1 MTTATRPAP
10 VVSAPVFALVLL
22 ITVAIF
28 LNYIDRGAIGIA
40 APLMKSEL
48 GLSATRFGVAVSAF
62 FWVYAPIQLLI
73 GRMCDRLPVYRVY
86 GAGVALWAASTMLTG
101 FVGGMVSLVCLRV
114 LLGIGESVAFPG
126 SSKMIARHVPP
137 ERRGMA
143 NAAVGAAL
151 ALGPAAG
158 TLAGGLITASYGW
171 RAMFLVFGLLTFL
184 WLIPWAV
191 VLRGLRP
198 RRERTEEDC
207 GPVSSVIRHFSLWA
221 MAVGHFTNNY
231 GLYFLLT
238 WLPLFLVQQRGF
250 SIVQMSSLA
259 TLSYVAQAMSALIM
273 GWMSD
278 RWCASG
284 RPEAAIRRGMLV
296 TCHLIFAVSIV
307 GVLLGGTGGWLAA
320 WLVLAGVGNGAG
332 ALNMYAIAQMFAGPR
347 ASGTWVG
354 VQNGFGNV
362 SGIVQPIVAGVII
375 DWSGSYAGAFWLAAG
390 VSTFGALWW
399 AFVLPEIAQ
408 IQLD

>member
-1 MTTATRPAP
+1 MTTATRSP
-10 VVSAPVFALVLL
+10 PVFNLVLL
-22 ITVAIF
+22 ITLAIF
-28 LNYIDRGAIGIA
+28 LNYVDRGAIGIA
-40 APLMKSEL
+40 APLMKTEL

-86 GAGVALWAASTMLTG
+86 GAGVALWAASTLLTS
-101 FVGGMVSLVCLRV
+101 FVGGLVSILCLRV
-114 LLGIGESVAFPG
+114 LLGLGESVAFPG

-137 ERRGMA
+137 ERRGLA

-191 VLRGLRP
+191 VLRRLNP
-198 RRERTEEDC
+198 ARERLEEDC
-207 GPVSSVIRHFSLWA
+207 GSVSAVIRHFSLWA

-250 SIVQMSSLA
+250 SIVQMSTLA
-259 TLSYVAQAMSALIM
+259 TLSYVAQAVSALIL
-273 GWMSD
+273 GWISD

-284 RPEAAIRRGMLV
+284 RSEPAIRRGMLV
-296 TCHLIFAVSIV
+296 VCHLIFAVSIV
-307 GVLLGGTGGWLAA
+307 GVLLGGTGGWLAV

-354 VQNGFGNV
+354 VQNGVGNV

-399 AFVLPEIAQ
+399 AFVLPEIGQ
-408 IQLD
+408 IGLD